1 MSGLS
6 RRSPTPRR
14 YVCSQP
20 LTSTPPPAFPFDR
33 SSASTTS
40 RMESPYFTSRSGWT
54 STWYCFT
61 APPKLFTSFTPAT
74 GLSSGATTQFCSV
87 RSSIGEWRS
96 LSSVYWKISPSPVLM
111 GPSSGATPGGN
122 ASRAAPSR
130 SNTTCRVHQVS
141 APSSNT
147 TTTWESPALESER
160 TWRTR
165 GRPRIACS
173 MGKLTRSSTSTA
185 ARPGAL
191 ASTITWV
198 LVTSGKASMGRLRQA
213 ATPPAVRSTVARR
226 TRSRL
231 SSSQEMAFMARSLV
245 RASRAHLRAQDVGL
259 EEEATLGGHGLAPG
273 EPLHDL
279 HLVPGCPPRLDRPAH
294 PVVAVVADEDEG
306 ASLVGEERRTGHDQR
321 IGAGRQEEL
330 HVHEHAGP
338 EPPLR
343 VGHADPDLERAGL
356 LVHRGRHE
364 VHGGGEHLP
373 RERLRRDGGPH
384 VTVVLVGEHLPHLP
398 LVDVGHHPH
407 LRQVADGEYVLVGTG
422 RLAGNRVHVQDG
434 PRGRGTQDETTLGGG
449 GSGLPE
455 TVDVR
460 LGKPEP
466 AQLVPRRPGP
476 DPRRL
481 RLLAGREELLLG
493 GDALLAERGLP
504 VERLASQAERR
515 LRFQVAALRLAE
527 PSALHLEQGLP
538 DGHLLAQGH
547 EHLADDTLGA
557 GGEVGDLAFREA
569 DLARE
574 GHGRLQGS

>member
-20 LTSTPPPAFPFDR
+20 FTRTPPPALPFDR
-33 SSASTTS
+33 SSASVTS
-40 RMESPYFTSRSGWT
+40 RMERPYFTSRSGWT

-61 APPKLFTSFTPAT
+61 SPPKLFTSFTPAT
-74 GLSSGATTQFCSV
+74 GLRSGATIQSWSV

-96 LSSVYWKISPSPVLM
+96 LSSVYWKISPRPVLM
-111 GPSSGATPGGN
+111 GPSSGVTPGGR

-198 LVTSGKASMGRLRQA
+198 FVTSGKASMGRLRQA

-245 RASRAHLRAQDVGL
+245 RTSRTHLRAQDVGL

-273 EPLHDL
+273 EPLRHL
-279 HLVPGCPPRLDRPAH
+279 HLVPGHPARLDRPAH

-321 IGAGRQEEL
+321 VGTGRQEEL

-338 EPPLR
+338 ELPLR
-343 VGHADPDLERAGL
+343 VGHPDPDLEGAGL

-364 VHGGGEHLP
+364 VHGG
-373 RERLRRDGGPH
+373 REDLAREGLGRH
-384 VTVVLVGEHLPHLP
+384 VRAHVAVVLVGQDLPHLP

-407 LRQVADGEYVLVGTG
+407 LRQVADGEDVLVGAG
-422 RLAGNRVHVQDG
+422 GLAGDRVHVEDG
-434 PRGRGTQDETTLGGG
+434 PGG
-449 GSGLPE
+449 GS
-455 TVDVR
+455 
-460 LGKPEP
+460 
-466 AQLVPRRPGP
+466 AQ
-476 DPRRL
+476 D
-481 RLLAGREELLLG
+481 
-493 GDALLAERGLP
+493 
-504 VERLASQAERR
+504 
-515 LRFQVAALRLAE
+515 
-527 PSALHLEQGLP
+527 
-538 DGHLLAQGH
+538 
-547 EHLADDTLGA
+547 
-557 GGEVGDLAFREA
+557 EA
-569 DLARE
+569 P
-574 GHGRLQGS
+574 

>member
-1 MSGLS
+1 
-6 RRSPTPRR
+6 
-14 YVCSQP
+14 
-20 LTSTPPPAFPFDR
+20 
-33 SSASTTS
+33 
-40 RMESPYFTSRSGWT
+40 MERPYFTSPSGCT

-74 GLSSGATTQFCSV
+74 GLRSGATTQSWSV

-165 GRPRIACS
+165 GSPRIACS

-231 SSSQEMAFMARSLV
+231 SSSQEMGFMARSLV

-279 HLVPGCPPRLDRPAH
+279 HLIAGRSPGLDRPAH
-294 PVVAVVADEDEG
+294 PVVAVVPDEHER
-306 ASLVGEERRTGHDQR
+306 APLVGEERRTGHHER
-321 IGAGRQEEL
+321 VGTGRQEEL

-338 EPPLR
+338 ELSLR
-343 VGHADPDLERAGL
+343 VGHPDPDLEGTGL

-364 VHGGGEHLP
+364 VHGGGEHLSG
-373 RERLRRDGGPH
+373 ERLRRDGGPH
-384 VTVVLVGEHLPHLP
+384 VAVMLVGQHLLHLP
-398 LVDVGHHPH
+398 LVNVGHDPH
-407 LRQVADGEYVLVGTG
+407 LRQVPDGEDVLVGTG
-422 RLAGNRVHVQDG
+422 RLTRNRVHVQDG
-434 PRGRGTQDETTLGGG
+434 PRGRGTKDEATLGGG
-449 GSGLPE
+449 RS
-455 TVDVR
+455 
-460 LGKPEP
+460 
-466 AQLVPRRPGP
+466 
-476 DPRRL
+476 RL
-481 RLLAGREELLLG
+481 RE
-493 GDALLAERGLP
+493 P
-504 VERLASQAERR
+504 VHVR
-515 LRFQVAALRLAE
+515 
-527 PSALHLEQGLP
+527 
-538 DGHLLAQGH
+538 
-547 EHLADDTLGA
+547 
-557 GGEVGDLAFREA
+557 
-569 DLARE
+569 
-574 GHGRLQGS
+574 